1 MGNEYPICTTV
12 IKMPGIGNLPY
23 YSNEEFDFNKLIPMP
38 AILGDVCAD
47 NEFLNE
53 ILSWRIANWDV
64 IDNASGTIRSE
75 DEISFATQ
83 LKPPLKVLRRL
94 SELHPNETITCICQG
109 MGGSITGQLILFA
122 GDIKDY
128 THCGR
133 KLIDNYKIVG
143 NA

>member
-1 MGNEYPICTTV
+1 MNNACTTV

-23 YSNEEFDFNKLIPMP
+23 YSNEEFDFNKIIPMP
-38 AILGDVCAD
+38 AILGAVCSD
-47 NEFLNE
+47 NEIQN
-53 ILSWRIANWDV
+53 WRIANWDA
-64 IDNASGTIRSE
+64 IENASGTLKYE
-75 DEISFATQ
+75 NEVSFKTL

-94 SELHPNETITCICQG
+94 SEFHPNETITCTCQG
-109 MGGSITGQLILFA
+109 MGGSITAELILFA

-143 NA
+143 NI